1 MNSTQVQNMQISF
14 SVNPVNY
21 DENKIKSKTYKT
33 SEGTDYSI
41 LNYDKDILCNDDVI
55 NGHYRSVVLDPDT
68 NNILSFAPPKS
79 IPIDSF
85 KERFPKVDQDNI
97 YVNEI
102 IEGTMINLFWDTRL
116 DRWELATKS
125 AVGGNYWF
133 FRTQYDVSDMQ
144 QEQLTFRKMFI
155 EACGEDSSICL
166 NDVVLLQSL
175 PKNYSYS
182 FVMQHPKNHI
192 VLKITRPTLYLV
204 AVYDC
209 SSALTSHTVYSFPVS
224 EFMEWPEIKAFNGL
238 IRFPRVLKT
247 NENDTY
253 ESLENKYCN
262 YFGKTSNLVGLMITD
277 LELGMRTSIMNKSY
291 EQLREIRGNNPN
303 LQYHFLSLYKAGK
316 INEFLFYFPMY
327 KKVFYKFREQSA
339 MFIRNVHDAYV
350 IYYVKKQGKEIR
362 IPKSIF
368 RHIFK
373 LHHEIHLQ
381 SIQTETP
388 VIITHKIVADWFNSM
403 EPKEQL
409 YHLNY
414 KNREYQQS
422 NNQENV
428 DTVISI
434 DCEQGEIDE

>member
-1 MNSTQVQNMQISF
+1 MNSTQIQNMQISF
-14 SVNPVNY
+14 SVNPINY

-33 SEGTDYSI
+33 SEGTDYNI
-41 LNYDKDILCNDDVI
+41 LNYDKDILCNDDII
-55 NGHYRSVVLDPDT
+55 NGYYRSVVLDPDT
-68 NNILSFAPPKS
+68 NDILSFAPPKS
-79 IPIDSF
+79 LPVELF
-85 KERFPKVDQDNI
+85 KERFPKVGEENI
-97 YVNEI
+97 YINEI
-102 IEGTMINLFWDTRL
+102 IEGTMINLFWDSRL
-116 DRWELATKS
+116 DRWEIATKS

-133 FRTQYDVSDMQ
+133 FRTQYDVYDTQ

-192 VLKITRPTLYLV
+192 VLKISRPTLYLV
-204 AVYDC
+204 AVYDVGVYDRNLGL
-209 SSALTSHTVYSFPVS
+209 SLHKVYSFPVS
-224 EFMEWPEIKAFNGL
+224 EFVEWPEIKAFDGL
-238 IRFPRVLKT
+238 IRFPRFLKT

-253 ESLENKYCN
+253 ESLENQYCSH
-262 YFGKTSNLVGLMITD
+262 FGKTSNLVGLMITD

-291 EQLREIRGNNPN
+291 EHLREIRGNNPN

-316 INEFLFYFPMY
+316 INEFLFYFPTY

-339 MFIRNVHDAYV
+339 SFISNVHDAYV

-362 IPKSIF
+362 IPKPIF

-388 VIITHKIVADWFNSM
+388 VIITHKVVADWFNSM

-414 KNREYQQS
+414 KNREYQQQS
-422 NNQENV
+422 SETEIVNENL
-428 DTVISI
+428 
-434 DCEQGEIDE
+434 E

>member
-1 MNSTQVQNMQISF
+1 MPISL
-14 SVNPVNY
+14 SVNPVDY

-33 SEGTDYSI
+33 SEGTNYTI
-41 LNYDKDILCNDDVI
+41 LNYDKDILCNDDVMS
-55 NGHYRSVVLDPDT
+55 GYYRSIVIDPDT

-79 IPIDSF
+79 IQIDSF
-85 KERFPKVDQDNI
+85 KERFPKVNQENI
-97 YVNEI
+97 YINEI
-102 IEGTMINLFWDTRL
+102 VEGTMINLFWDSRL
-116 DRWELATKS
+116 DRWEIATKS

-133 FRTQYDVSDMQ
+133 FRTNYDISNIQ
-144 QEQLTFRKMFI
+144 EEQLTFRKMFI
-155 EACGEDSSICL
+155 EACCEDSSICL
-166 NDVVLLQSL
+166 NDVALLQSL
-175 PKNYSYS
+175 PKDYSYS

-209 SSALTSHTVYSFPVS
+209 SSALTSNKVYSFPVS
-224 EFMEWPEIKAFNGL
+224 NFMEWPEIKPFNGL

-253 ESLENKYCN
+253 ESLENKYCSH
-262 YFGKTSNLVGLMITD
+262 FGKTSNLVVGLMITD

-303 LQYHFLSLYKAGK
+303 LHYHFLSLYKAGK

-327 KKVFYKFREQSA
+327 KKAFYKFREQSA
-339 MFIRNVHDAYV
+339 LFIRNVHDAYV

-362 IPKSIF
+362 IPKHIF

-373 LHHEIHLQ
+373 LHHEVHLQ
-381 SIQTETP
+381 TIQTETP

-409 YHLNY
+409 YQLNY
-414 KNREYQQS
+414 KNREYQTQPS
-422 NNQENV
+422 MNSE
-428 DTVISI
+428 I
-434 DCEQGEIDE
+434 DLDREEGEIGE

>member
-1 MNSTQVQNMQISF
+1 MNSTQIQNMQISF
-14 SVNPVNY
+14 SVNPINY

-33 SEGTDYSI
+33 NEGTNYTI
-41 LNYDKDILCNDDVI
+41 LNYDKDILCNDDII
-55 NGHYRSVVLDPDT
+55 NGCYRSVVIDSDT

-79 IPIDSF
+79 LPLELF
-85 KERFPKVDQDNI
+85 KERFPKVGEENI
-97 YVNEI
+97 YINEI
-102 IEGTMINLFWDTRL
+102 IEGTMINLFWDSRL
-116 DRWELATKS
+116 DRWEISTKS

-133 FRTQYDVSDMQ
+133 FRTQYDVHDTQ

-175 PKNYSYS
+175 SKNYSYS

-192 VLKITRPTLYLV
+192 VLKISRPTLYLV
-204 AVYDC
+204 AVYDVGVHDRN
-209 SSALTSHTVYSFPVS
+209 SGLSLHKVYSFPVS
-224 EFMEWPEIKAFNGL
+224 EFVEWPEIKAFDGL
-238 IRFPRVLKT
+238 IRFPRFLKT

-253 ESLENKYCN
+253 ESLENQYCSH
-262 YFGKTSNLVGLMITD
+262 FGKTSNLVGLMITD

-291 EQLREIRGNNPN
+291 EHLREIRGNNPN

-316 INEFLFYFPMY
+316 INEFLFYFPTY

-339 MFIRNVHDAYV
+339 AFISNVHDAYV

-362 IPKSIF
+362 IPKPIF

-388 VIITHKIVADWFNSM
+388 VIITHKVVADWFNSM

-422 NNQENV
+422 TETEIVNENL
-428 DTVISI
+428 
-434 DCEQGEIDE
+434 E